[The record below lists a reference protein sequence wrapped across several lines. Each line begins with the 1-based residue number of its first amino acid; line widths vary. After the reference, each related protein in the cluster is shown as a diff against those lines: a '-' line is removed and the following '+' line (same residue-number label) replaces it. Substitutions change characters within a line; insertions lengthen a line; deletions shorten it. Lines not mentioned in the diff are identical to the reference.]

1 MLLNT
6 DTSKVVLPQQIK
18 VMNAVTYLGIK
29 INTSLSS
36 IAKTNYTVIL
46 KKIAEDVGRWKHL
59 LASVPNRISVIK
71 MNILPSINFISSM
84 LPLSPPAGYW
94 QKLDTILRWY
104 VWNDKR
110 PNIKWSVLQ
119 LRKSDGGL
127 ACPNF

>member
-6 DTSKVVLPQQIK
+6 DTSKVVLPKQIK

-84 LPLSPPAGYW
+84 LPLSPPAGY
-94 QKLDTILRWY
+94 
-104 VWNDKR
+104 
-110 PNIKWSVLQ
+110 
-119 LRKSDGGL
+119 
-127 ACPNF
+127 